1 MEYIIERIDVTNY
14 CRFDDMVFRRENGYD
29 RISSDSQVSEKKKI
43 ELANQNLHIYA
54 IEVEDRYVGWI
65 SLIYMPKVGKWNG
78 NGHVYVDELWIDP
91 EDRGKG
97 LGKALMAKVDELKTE
112 LKASGIRLY
121 VSVNNPPAIKLYKHC
136 GFEESGQ
143 TYFMVK

>member
-29 RISSDSQVSEKKKI
+29 RISSDSQVSEKIKI

-65 SLIYMPKVGKWNG
+65 SLIYMPKVGKC
-78 NGHVYVDELWIDP
+78 
-91 EDRGKG
+91 R
-97 LGKALMAKVDELKTE
+97 
-112 LKASGIRLY
+112 
-121 VSVNNPPAIKLYKHC
+121 
-136 GFEESGQ
+136 Q
-143 TYFMVK
+143 